1 MKLDITKL
9 EGYRSDMTPEQKLAL
24 YEKAEFDL
32 SGFVP
37 KSTADKYAS
46 EAAEFRKKYNETL
59 SEQERKEA
67 EKAEADKKRQD
78 EFDKLRRE
86 VDVTKHK
93 AKFLELGFEAKL
105 AAETAE
111 ALFDGKMDVV
121 FANQA
126 KHQEAMKSAMK
137 AELLKTTPTPPGGTG
152 PIDANAYAKKAEDAM
167 AAGDFAAGAYYT
179 RLAQTQTTQGGT

>member
-1 MKLDITKL
+1 
-9 EGYRSDMTPEQKLAL
+9 MTPEQKLAP
-24 YEKAEFDL
+24 YEKAEFDW
-32 SGFVP
+32 SGLCPEVHGRQV
-37 KSTADKYAS
+37 AS

-59 SEQERKEA
+59 SEQERKRA
-67 EKAEADKKRQD
+67 EKAKPTRSVKT